1 VEGVVSLTTDCS
13 KIFHETGD
21 HNANVKHTGP
31 QSQFIHLQT
40 LGFSSPSLLYL
51 CAPQRTALE
60 MNQPTSARFA
70 QPSVTKRSPNRTAL
84 SSLLPPLFPL
94 PSSLFPLP
102 SSLFP
107 LPSSLF
113 PLPSSLFPLP
123 SSLPHPFTSS
133 LPHPFTP
140 SPLHP
145 FPFPPPS
152 LPIPISL
159 HADKNGNLTF
169 LESRSVLS
177 FYFISFCFYLFIF
190 YFIFYI
196 AWFGLVWFG
205 EKEVGGD
212 EWVGGKI

>member
-1 VEGVVSLTTDCS
+1 MEGVVSLTTDCS

-84 SSLLPPLFPL
+84 SSLFPL

-113 PLPSSLFPLP
+113 PLP
-123 SSLPHPFTSS
+123 SS

-177 FYFISFCFYLFIF
+177 FYFISFHFYLFIF